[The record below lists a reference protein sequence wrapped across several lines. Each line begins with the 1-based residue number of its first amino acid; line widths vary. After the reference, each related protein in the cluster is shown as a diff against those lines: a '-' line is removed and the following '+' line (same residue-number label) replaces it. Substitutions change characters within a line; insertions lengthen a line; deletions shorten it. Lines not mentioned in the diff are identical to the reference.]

1 MEEEK
6 VIQVSVQLPAQALQ
20 GLTDMVRQ
28 LRQLAAELRGGDSGE
43 ENTAFDEERFLAMQ
57 AAPATGGVQAEEG
70 SGAKEPPSAARQVR
84 DQLPEAVRAGAPD
97 IALEGVLSQTLDAAV
112 AEASFSGEEAPKP
125 EERADS
131 RETPAEER
139 TERREEVGAGSPE
152 GGADIP
158 AVRARADS
166 PVEDPVRAEGD
177 PESAIPEAE
186 AVWVQ
191 TAEDRREAEAVTSGE
206 TAGPQAPG
214 GAGFQMSEGPA
225 DLQSRWSGVTE
236 ELAHPGPAPLTAEAV
251 SQAFRRDGRR
261 YDNGFPLY

>member
-6 VIQVSVQLPAQALQ
+6 VIQVSVQLPAQAMQ
-20 GLTDMVRQ
+20 GFTDMVRQ
-28 LRQLAAELRGGDSGE
+28 LRRLAAEFRGGDRGE
-43 ENTAFDEERFLAMQ
+43 ENAAFDEERFLAMRE
-57 AAPATGGVQAEEG
+57 APAARSTQAEEG
-70 SGAKEPPSAARQVR
+70 PGAKEPASAARQVQ
-84 DQLPEAVRAGAPD
+84 DQLPEAVRAGVPD
-97 IALEGVLSQTLDAAV
+97 IALEGGQTLDAAV

-125 EERADS
+125 EDRAGGREEPERPES
-131 RETPAEER
+131 
-139 TERREEVGAGSPE
+139 REEVSAEAPE

-166 PVEDPVRAEGD
+166 LVEDPPRAEGD
-177 PESAIPEAE
+177 PKSAIPEAE

-191 TAEDRREAEAVTSGE
+191 ASEDRREAEAAAGE
-206 TAGPQAPG
+206 AFAGPRAPE
-214 GAGFQMSEGPA
+214 GAGFRMSEGPA

-236 ELAHPGPAPLTAEAV
+236 ELAAAGPAPLTAEAV

>member
-28 LRQLAAELRGGDSGE
+28 LRRLAAELRGGESGE

-57 AAPATGGVQAEEG
+57 EAPAARSAQAE
-70 SGAKEPPSAARQVR
+70 AADQTASAARQVQ
-84 DQLPEAVRAGAPD
+84 DQLPEAVRAETPD
-97 IALEGVLSQTLDAAV
+97 ISLEGGRTLDAAV
-112 AEASFSGEEAPKP
+112 AEASVSGEEDPAPGDRDGGREEP
-125 EERADS
+125 ERPESREERS
-131 RETPAEER
+131 
-139 TERREEVGAGSPE
+139 AGSQE
-152 GGADIP
+152 DTADIP

-166 PVEDPVRAEGD
+166 PVEDPPRAEGD

-191 TAEDRREAEAVTSGE
+191 ASEDRREAEAAAGGAF
-206 TAGPQAPG
+206 AGPRAPE
-214 GAGFQMSEGPA
+214 GAGFQVSEGPA
-225 DLQSRWSGVTE
+225 AAESRWSGVTE
-236 ELAHPGPAPLTAEAV
+236 ELAAAGPAPLTAEAV